1 MNPNYVTIVKLYLG
15 KLLIVR
21 FIELMEQA
29 TWLSLIVWPPKTMP
43 SCGFVSI
50 LVQMNA
56 TIKKDPYP
64 LLFVDKVLD
73 NGTNHEVY
81 LLLDGFFSYHQIQIA
96 FEDCYNMAKLSH
108 IGRLLVRWFCCLG
121 SRIPSTNLSTSS

>member
-1 MNPNYVTIVKLYLG
+1 
-15 KLLIVR
+15 
-21 FIELMEQA
+21 
-29 TWLSLIVWPPKTMP
+29 MP

>member
-1 MNPNYVTIVKLYLG
+1 M
-15 KLLIVR
+15 
-21 FIELMEQA
+21 A
-29 TWLSLIVWPPKTMP
+29 
-43 SCGFVSI
+43 SCGFASI

-64 LLFVDKVLD
+64 LLFVDKVFD
-73 NGTNHEVY
+73 NVRNYEVY
-81 LLLDGFFSYHQIQIA
+81 LFLDGFVTYHQIQIV

-108 IGRLLVRWFCCLG
+108 IGRLLVTWLCCLG

>member
-1 MNPNYVTIVKLYLG
+1 M
-15 KLLIVR
+15 
-21 FIELMEQA
+21 A
-29 TWLSLIVWPPKTMP
+29 
-43 SCGFVSI
+43 SCGFALI

-73 NGTNHEVY
+73 NVTDHGVH
-81 LLLDGFFSYHQIQIA
+81 LFLDRFLSYHQIQIA
-96 FEDCYNMAKLSH
+96 FDNCYNMAKLSH
-108 IGRLLVRWFCCLG
+108 IGRLLVRWLCFFS